1 MSAAKA
7 ATAWDWPIPPRSN
20 RHNSTITEI
29 FDDAA
34 DGQRVAVIEGSMWP
48 PVGTEISVQED
59 AEHARRGTVT
69 KVELVLEHDAPA
81 RVVIRARLEQGPV

>member
-1 MSAAKA
+1 MTTAKKG
-7 ATAWDWPIPPRSN
+7 TAWEWPIPPLTN
-20 RHNSTITEI
+20 RYNATITEV

-59 AEHARRGTVT
+59 ADHVRRGTVT
-69 KVELVLEHDAPA
+69 KVELALAHRAPA
-81 RVVIRARLEQGPV
+81 RVLIWATLKQGPA

>member
-1 MSAAKA
+1 MRTAKA
-7 ATAWDWPIPPRSN
+7 PTAWEWPVPPLIN
-20 RHNSTITEI
+20 RYNTTVTEI

-59 AEHARRGTVT
+59 ADHVRRGTVT
-69 KVELVLEHDAPA
+69 KVEVVLTHRAPA
-81 RVVIRARLEQGPV
+81 RVMIRARLEQGPV